1 MTLGK
6 DMCTAKETPE
16 PEKAR
21 IQFQVRFLTHS
32 KLVNVIY
39 LHLHIFKRS
48 MYIIYMYIQSYIWP
62 QHVCLSILS
71 TVILFQFV

>member
-39 LHLHIFKRS
+39 LHLHICKRS
-48 MYIIYMYIQSYIWP
+48 LYMYI
-62 QHVCLSILS
+62 
-71 TVILFQFV
+71 

>member
-39 LHLHIFKRS
+39 LHLHICKRS
-48 MYIIYMYIQSYIWP
+48 IYLYSVSSIIN
-62 QHVCLSILS
+62 HKILS
-71 TVILFQFV
+71 CGDILD

>member
-16 PEKAR
+16 PEKSR

-32 KLVNVIY
+32 KLVNVKY
-39 LHLHIFKRS
+39 LHLHICRTLYVNIDIDLH
-48 MYIIYMYIQSYIWP
+48 MYI
-62 QHVCLSILS
+62 
-71 TVILFQFV
+71 

>member
-16 PEKAR
+16 PEKSR

-32 KLVNVIY
+32 KLVNVKY
-39 LHLHIFKRS
+39 LHLHICTSSLYRFV
-48 MYIIYMYIQSYIWP
+48 YVHIIIYMATTR
-62 QHVCLSILS
+62 LSFNS
-71 TVILFQFV
+71 

>member
-16 PEKAR
+16 PEKSR

-39 LHLHIFKRS
+39 LHLHICKRPICI
-48 MYIIYMYIQSYIWP
+48 YI
-62 QHVCLSILS
+62 
-71 TVILFQFV
+71 

>member
-16 PEKAR
+16 PEKSR
-21 IQFQVRFLTHS
+21 IKFQVRFLTHS

-39 LHLHIFKRS
+39 LYLHIFIS
-48 MYIIYMYIQSYIWP
+48 
-62 QHVCLSILS
+62 
-71 TVILFQFV
+71 

>member
-16 PEKAR
+16 PEKSR

-32 KLVNVIY
+32 KLVNVKNIY
-39 LHLHIFKRS
+39 I
-48 MYIIYMYIQSYIWP
+48 YIYVQARYIDLYMYI
-62 QHVCLSILS
+62 
-71 TVILFQFV
+71 

>member
-39 LHLHIFKRS
+39 LHLHICKRP
-48 MYIIYMYIQSYIWP
+48 MYIFVYVYIIIYMATTR
-62 QHVCLSILS
+62 LSFNS
-71 TVILFQFV
+71 

>member
-39 LHLHIFKRS
+39 LHLHICKRS
-48 MYIIYMYIQSYIWP
+48 ICICIYNHIYG
-62 QHVCLSILS
+62 HNTFV
-71 TVILFQFV
+71 FQFLVPSSCFNLYSV

>member
-16 PEKAR
+16 PEKSR

-32 KLVNVIY
+32 KLVNVKY
-39 LHLHIFKRS
+39 LHLHIYTSSLYRFV
-48 MYIIYMYIQSYIWP
+48 YVHIIIYMTTTR
-62 QHVCLSILS
+62 LSFNS
-71 TVILFQFV
+71 

>member
-16 PEKAR
+16 PEKSR

-32 KLVNVIY
+32 KLVNVKY
-39 LHLHIFKRS
+39 LHLHICKSSLYRFV
-48 MYIIYMYIQSYIWP
+48 YVHIIIYMTTTR
-62 QHVCLSILS
+62 LSFNS
-71 TVILFQFV
+71 

>member
-16 PEKAR
+16 PEKSR

-32 KLVNVIY
+32 KLVNVKY
-39 LHLHIFKRS
+39 LHLHICTSSLCEYRYRFV
-48 MYIIYMYIQSYIWP
+48 YVHIIIYMATTR
-62 QHVCLSILS
+62 LSFNS
-71 TVILFQFV
+71 

>member
-16 PEKAR
+16 PEKSR

-32 KLVNVIY
+32 KLVNVKY
-39 LHLHIFKRS
+39 LHLHICTSSLYSFV
-48 MYIIYMYIQSYIWP
+48 YVHIIIHMATTR
-62 QHVCLSILS
+62 LSFNS
-71 TVILFQFV
+71 

>member
-32 KLVNVIY
+32 KLVNVKY
-39 LHLHIFKRS
+39 LHLHICTS
-48 MYIIYMYIQSYIWP
+48 SLNIDIDLHMYI
-62 QHVCLSILS
+62 
-71 TVILFQFV
+71 

>member
-16 PEKAR
+16 PEKSR

-39 LHLHIFKRS
+39 LHLHICKRS
-48 MYIIYMYIQSYIWP
+48 IFYMYI
-62 QHVCLSILS
+62 
-71 TVILFQFV
+71 

>member
-39 LHLHIFKRS
+39 LHLHICKRS
-48 MYIIYMYIQSYIWP
+48 LYVYILYVHIIIYMATTR
-62 QHVCLSILS
+62 LSFNS
-71 TVILFQFV
+71 

>member
-16 PEKAR
+16 PEKSR

-32 KLVNVIY
+32 KLVNVKY
-39 LHLHIFKRS
+39 LHLHICKSSLYRYRFV
-48 MYIIYMYIQSYIWP
+48 YVHIIIYMATTR
-62 QHVCLSILS
+62 LSFNS
-71 TVILFQFV
+71 